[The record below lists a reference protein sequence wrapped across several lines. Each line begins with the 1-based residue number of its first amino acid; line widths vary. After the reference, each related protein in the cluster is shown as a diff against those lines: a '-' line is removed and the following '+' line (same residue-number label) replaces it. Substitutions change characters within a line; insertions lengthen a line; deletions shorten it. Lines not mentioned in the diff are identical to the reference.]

1 MSSEIS
7 KSHKLRCKIVGVRNV
22 LVTGGAGY
30 IGTHTVVAL
39 LENGFNPIVVDNFSN
54 SVQGIIP
61 RLEERCGRS
70 ITLFESDCCDS
81 ASLTEIARKYE
92 CTAVIHF
99 AAFKAVGES
108 VEQPLKYYHNNLAS
122 MSAVIQCMYDCGIKD
137 LVFSSSCTVYGQP
150 DHMPVHEHTPMLP
163 AASPYG
169 YTKQICEK
177 MLVDVQN
184 SHKPLNVAVLR
195 YFNPVG
201 ADSSGLI
208 GELPLGVPNNLMP
221 YVAQAAAGIRE
232 ILTVFGNDYNTPDGT
247 CIRDFIHVSD
257 LAEAHVAALNWLRQ
271 QHNALE
277 IFNLGQGIG
286 NSVLEVIE
294 TFKKVNRVNVPYQ
307 IGERRN
313 GDIEK
318 IWASA
323 DKALKILGWRTQR
336 NLETSVEDTWRW
348 QQNLPL

>member
-1 MSSEIS
+1 MSNSR
-7 KSHKLRCKIVGVRNV
+7 KLLTKIVVVRNV

-39 LENGFNPIVVDNFSN
+39 LESGYNPIIIDNFSN
-54 SVQGIIP
+54 SVRAIMP
-61 RLEERCGRS
+61 RLEERCSQS
-70 ITLFESDCCDS
+70 IVLCELDCCD
-81 ASLTEIARKYE
+81 AIALTKIAQEHE
-92 CTAVIHF
+92 CSAVIHF

-108 VEQPLKYYHNNLAS
+108 VEHPLKYYHNNLAS
-122 MSAVIQCMYDCGIKD
+122 MSAVIQCMYNSGIQD

-150 DHMPVHEHTPMLP
+150 DVMPVNEKTPMLP

-184 SHKPLNVAVLR
+184 SAKPLNVTILR

-201 ADSSGLI
+201 ADASGLI
-208 GELPLGVPNNLMP
+208 GELPLGTPNNLMP
-221 YVAQAAAGIRE
+221 YVAQTAAGIRE
-232 ILTVFGNDYNTPDGT
+232 VLTVFGNDYNTPDGT
-247 CIRDFIHVSD
+247 CIRDFIHVCD
-257 LAEAHVAALNWLRQ
+257 LAEAHVAALNWLSKQR
-271 QHNALE
+271 NAVE
-277 IFNLGQGIG
+277 VFNLGQGIG

-294 TFKKVNRVNVPYQ
+294 TFKKVNQVDVPFR
-307 IGERRN
+307 IGERRS

-323 DKALKILGWRTQR
+323 DKASQVLGWKAIR
-336 NLETSVEDTWRW
+336 NLNDAARDTWSW
-348 QQNLPL
+348 QLNLPKIC

>member
-1 MSSEIS
+1 MTL
-7 KSHKLRCKIVGVRNV
+7 SHKLRIKIVGVRNV

-39 LENGFNPIVVDNFSN
+39 LENGYNPIIVDNFSN
-54 SVQGIIP
+54 SLPAIMP

-70 ITLFESDCCDS
+70 VILHELDCCD
-81 ASLTEIARKYE
+81 ATALTKIARQYE
-92 CTAVIHF
+92 CSAVIHF

-108 VEQPLKYYHNNLAS
+108 VEHPIKYYHNNLTS
-122 MSAVIQCMYDCGIKD
+122 MSAVIECMYNCGIKD

-150 DHMPVHEHTPMLP
+150 DVMPVNENTPMLP

-177 MLVDVQN
+177 MLLDVHH
-184 SHKPLNVAVLR
+184 STRPLNVAILR

-201 ADSSGLI
+201 ADASGMI
-208 GELPLGVPNNLMP
+208 GELPLGTPNNLLP
-221 YVAQAAAGIRE
+221 YVAQTAAGIRE
-232 ILTVFGNDYNTPDGT
+232 ILTVFGNDYNTPDGS

-257 LAEAHVAALNWLRQ
+257 LADAHVASLNWLEHQSRSI
-271 QHNALE
+271 E
-277 IFNLGQGIG
+277 IFNLGQGKG

-294 TFKKVNRVNVPYQ
+294 TFKRVNGVHVPHR
-307 IGERRN
+307 IGSRRS

-323 DKALKILGWRTQR
+323 DKAAQILGWKTLR
-336 NLETSVEDTWRW
+336 NLDDAVRDTWAW
-348 QQNLPL
+348 QLNLPTL

>member
-1 MSSEIS
+1 M
-7 KSHKLRCKIVGVRNV
+7 RNI

-39 LENGFNPIVVDNFSN
+39 LENGYNPILVDNFSN
-54 SVQGIIP
+54 SVKGILP
-61 RLEERCGRS
+61 RLEERCGQPIRMS
-70 ITLFESDCCDS
+70 ELDCCN
-81 ASLTEIARKYE
+81 AAELTKIARQYE
-92 CTAVIHF
+92 CSAVIHF

-122 MSAVIQCMYDCGIKD
+122 MAAVIQCMYDSGIQD

-150 DHMPVHEHTPMLP
+150 DTMPVNETTHMLP

-184 SHKPLNVAVLR
+184 SNRPLNISILR

-208 GELPLGVPNNLMP
+208 GELPLGTPNNLMP
-221 YVAQAAAGIRE
+221 YVAQTAAGIRD

-257 LAEAHVAALNWLRQ
+257 LAEAHVAALNWLGKQ
-271 QHNALE
+271 NKAIE

-294 TFKKVNRVNVPYQ
+294 TFKAVNQVNIPFR
-307 IGERRN
+307 IGERRS

-323 DKALKILGWRTQR
+323 DKAYKILGWKTQR
-336 NLETSVEDTWRW
+336 NLETSVADTWRW